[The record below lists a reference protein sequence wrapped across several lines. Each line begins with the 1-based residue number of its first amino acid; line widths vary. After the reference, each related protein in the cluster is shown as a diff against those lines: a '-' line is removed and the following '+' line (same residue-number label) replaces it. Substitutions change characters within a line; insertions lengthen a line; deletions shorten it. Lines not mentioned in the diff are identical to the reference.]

1 LQSIEERAIGLY
13 EVKLVFGLGIGITL
27 NCLQETG
34 TLRLKNRLLSISSKQ
49 LIALSGRFLIRMEE
63 IKSNPEA
70 DLLKLIAFSSSISKK
85 GFVRMWSFTWTVVL
99 AH

>member
-1 LQSIEERAIGLY
+1 
-13 EVKLVFGLGIGITL
+13 LVFGLGIGITL

-49 LIALSGRFLIRMEE
+49 LIALSGRFLMRMEE
-63 IKSNPEA
+63 MESIPEA
-70 DLLKLIAFSSSISKK
+70 GDLLELIAFSSSISKK
-85 GFVRMWSFTWTVVL
+85 GFVSMWSSTWAVVL